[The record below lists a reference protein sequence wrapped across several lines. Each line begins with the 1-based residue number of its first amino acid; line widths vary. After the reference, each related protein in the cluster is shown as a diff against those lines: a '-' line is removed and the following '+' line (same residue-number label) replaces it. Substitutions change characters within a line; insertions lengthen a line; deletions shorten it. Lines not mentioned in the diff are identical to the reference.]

1 MDNINMNDKIYIT
14 VLDFE
19 TAQVF
24 QYEVSELDFEVP
36 HPHEA
41 FEDYLTKKGHNI
53 NNIEW
58 MTHRNDEIIKDN

>member
-1 MDNINMNDKIYIT
+1 MDKIYIT

-24 QYEVSELDFEVP
+24 QYEVSKLDFGVP

-41 FEDYLTKKGHNI
+41 FEDYLIEKGHNI

-58 MTHRNDEIIKDN
+58 MTHRNDEIIKEN